1 LDFWLFKN
9 NIALSFNE
17 KNFFRL
23 KEERNQNILQFSKN
37 FFGLIIRATF
47 FKHLYKQREAKKLF
61 PPWLSL

>member
-1 LDFWLFKN
+1 MKKK
-9 NIALSFNE
+9 I
-17 KNFFRL
+17 FRL

-47 FKHLYKQREAKKLF
+47 FKHLYKQREAKKPF